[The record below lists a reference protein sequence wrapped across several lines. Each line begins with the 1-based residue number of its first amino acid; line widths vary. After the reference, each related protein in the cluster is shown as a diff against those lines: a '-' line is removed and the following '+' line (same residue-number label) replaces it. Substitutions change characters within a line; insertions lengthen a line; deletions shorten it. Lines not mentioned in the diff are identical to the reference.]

1 MKIWIAELSVRGNE
15 RDEYHLVFKYNISKK
30 DDYKLHKEHYEFY
43 RVDGWLVDR
52 FPLEATVVAS
62 SGGTY
67 KVVQAFQKE
76 LTDEELNYTQLK
88 MRAMLIDALISE
100 KNFWITNTN
109 RKLDVAIRGEI

>member
-1 MKIWIAELSVRGNE
+1 MRIWIAELSVRGND

-52 FPLEATVVAS
+52 FPLEATIVAS
-62 SGGTY
+62 SWGTY

-76 LTDEELNYTQLK
+76 LTEEELCYTQLK

-100 KNFWITNTN
+100 KNFYLRNINK
-109 RKLDVAIRGEI
+109 KLDVAIRGEI